1 MREYVKSSGKS
12 KSPFLHLIN
21 PATGEPNF
29 KFHVQSNDPDDMG
42 DEEVV
47 IPSIAAELT
56 YNYSNYKPADKLS
69 TEYVKIY
76 AYPSRLSI
84 IVDSIRH
91 RTQFSRPPGIHPTL
105 CCALSLGLPVLF
117 SRRPIKKLSQL
128 NDSFK
133 KTRKTGKI
141 AEVYIHDF
149 LRSKVNCIIE
159 SGEEVNPQ
167 ITSSIKQQLLQIS
180 SDTGMTQST
189 TALLAIYAAL
199 IQQEETP
206 DDYKEAWQES
216 FDDSMN
222 ILECKADAAK
232 AMIHRLEQR
241 YK

>member
-1 MREYVKSSGKS
+1 MRESIDKSRSTS
-12 KSPFLHLIN
+12 KSTRSQFHLVN
-21 PATGEPNF
+21 PSTV
-29 KFHVQSNDPDDMG
+29 KWHIQSNDPDDMG
-42 DEEVV
+42 DEEVE

-56 YNYSNYKPADKLS
+56 YNYSNYKPDKQS
-69 TEYVKIY
+69 AEYVKIY

-91 RTQFSRPPGIHPTL
+91 RTQFNRPPGVHPTL
-105 CCALSLGLPVLF
+105 CCALSLGLPALF
-117 SRRPIKKLSQL
+117 ARRPIKKLSQL

-133 KTRKTGKI
+133 KTRKEGKI

-167 ITSSIKQQLLQIS
+167 ITSDIKQQLLQIS

-189 TALLAIYAAL
+189 TALLAIYAAV

-206 DDYKEAWQES
+206 SDYRNAWQES